1 MKKIFLSVIM
11 LFLFMVPVSA
21 QEYLVKSGDTLQGI
35 FSEQLTPLEI
45 DKLFHDI
52 RKRYPTYVLKIGEI
66 IVLNDE
72 YAIVSPQRNTDIVI
86 EFVEEGYSLEEIEAV
101 VVTMPTLVS
110 GTITTN
116 LFDSIQAIG
125 ENIELAA
132 MMASIYEWEID
143 FFRDLRVGDKYS
155 ILVEKKFV
163 NDEYAGYGKILA
175 ADFNVNGTSKKT
187 AFYDN
192 TDYEGYYTPEGKAL
206 ARGFLKVPLKFT
218 RISSRFSY
226 SRLHPV
232 NKTYKPHYGVDY
244 AAPRGTPVFTTAN
257 GTITKMRHG
266 KYNGNYVIV
275 QHANGYKTYY
285 LHLHGFNRGLREG
298 YRVTKGQTIGYVG
311 NTGIS
316 TGPHLD
322 YRVKHYNTWINPLKM
337 KIQPEKSIRK
347 ELMADFNLQAGDRL
361 AAVQNAGL
369 YYAATDRNIRM
380 LAYN

>member
-1 MKKIFLSVIM
+1 MKNFFLSTFI
-11 LFLFMVPVSA
+11 LFLFTVSVSA

-35 FSEQLTPLEI
+35 FSEQLTPIEI
-45 DKLFHDI
+45 DKLFYDI
-52 RKRYPTYVLKIGEI
+52 RKRYPEYILKIGEI
-66 IVLNDE
+66 IILNDE
-72 YAIVSPQRNTDIVI
+72 YAIVSPQKNTDIVI
-86 EFVEEGYSLEEIEAV
+86 EFVEEGYSLEEIESE
-101 VVTMPTLVS
+101 VVTMPILVS
-110 GTITTN
+110 GIITTN
-116 LFDSIQAIG
+116 LFDSIQGIG

-132 MMASIYEWEID
+132 MMASVYEWEID

-163 NDEYAGYGKILA
+163 NGGYAGYGKILA
-175 ADFNVNGTSKKT
+175 ADFNVNGRSKKI
-187 AFYDN
+187 AFYAN
-192 TDYEGYYTPEGKAL
+192 TEYEGYYTPEGKAL

-232 NKTYKPHYGVDY
+232 NKVYKPHYGVDY

-257 GTITKMRHG
+257 GVISKMRYG

-285 LHLHGFNRGLREG
+285 LHLNGFNRGLKEG

-322 YRVKHYNTWINPLKM
+322 YRVKHYNSWINPLKM
-337 KIQPEKSIRK
+337 KIQPEKSIKK
-347 ELMADFNLQAGDRL
+347 ELMADFDLQVEDRL
-361 AAVQNAGL
+361 ATIQNAGL

-380 LAYN
+380 LAHN

>member
-66 IVLNDE
+66 IILNDE
-72 YAIVSPQRNTDIVI
+72 YAIVSPQKNTDIVI

-175 ADFNVNGTSKKT
+175 ADFNVNGTSKKI

-192 TDYEGYYTPEGKAL
+192 KEYTC
-206 ARGFLKVPLKFT
+206 R
-218 RISSRFSY
+218 
-226 SRLHPV
+226 
-232 NKTYKPHYGVDY
+232 
-244 AAPRGTPVFTTAN
+244 
-257 GTITKMRHG
+257 
-266 KYNGNYVIV
+266 
-275 QHANGYKTYY
+275 
-285 LHLHGFNRGLREG
+285 
-298 YRVTKGQTIGYVG
+298 
-311 NTGIS
+311 
-316 TGPHLD
+316 
-322 YRVKHYNTWINPLKM
+322 
-337 KIQPEKSIRK
+337 
-347 ELMADFNLQAGDRL
+347 
-361 AAVQNAGL
+361 
-369 YYAATDRNIRM
+369 
-380 LAYN
+380 